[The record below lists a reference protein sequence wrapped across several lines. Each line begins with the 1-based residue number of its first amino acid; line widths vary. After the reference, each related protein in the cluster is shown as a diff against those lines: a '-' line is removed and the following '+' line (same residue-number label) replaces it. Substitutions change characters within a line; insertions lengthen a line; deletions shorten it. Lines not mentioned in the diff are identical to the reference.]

1 MRRFEEALSGWTES
15 RLTQEE
21 AARMLGVCARSFRRY
36 VDRYHEDGIDGLID
50 KRMSQASSLRAP
62 VDEVVRLETLYKES
76 YDGWSVAHFH
86 ERYRERHGG
95 GRSYTWT
102 KNRLQAAGL
111 VSKGRSKGRHRKRR
125 ERAPVAG
132 LLLHQDG
139 STHRWVEDGTWDLIA
154 TLDDATSEV
163 YSGFFVD
170 EEDTWSSLRGV
181 RETVE
186 GRGLFGSLWTD
197 RGSHYWH
204 TPKAGGA
211 VDKSNPTRFGRA
223 MGELGIEMI
232 PSYSP
237 QARGR
242 SERHFGTMQGRLPN
256 ELAAEGVRTMDEAN
270 RYLREV
276 FRPAWNKRFAVPAA
290 QSGDAFVPLLG
301 VDLDD
306 ILCLKEERK
315 VGNDNCVRYK
325 NLQLQIPPGPH
336 GRHYV
341 RRKVR
346 ACTSIRTGA
355 CRCSTGRGAWGAT
368 KPTARRRPPRE
379 RRRAGSFG
387 HPWGRRP
394 QTPEVQ
400 GHQRE
405 AGGGGPA
412 WRRRRPWLA
421 PVSRPIRFRGPRR
434 AS

>member
-50 KRMSQASSLRAP
+50 KRVSQASSLRAP

-95 GRSYTWT
+95 ARSYTWT

-211 VDKSNPTRFGRA
+211 VDKSNPTQFGRA

-276 FRPAWNKRFAVPAA
+276 FWPAWNKRFAVPAA
-290 QSGDAFVPLLG
+290 RSGDAFVPLLG

-325 NLQLQIPPGPH
+325 NLRLQIPPGPH

-346 ACTSIRTGA
+346 VHEHSD
-355 CRCSTGRGAWGAT
+355 GRL
-368 KPTARRRPPRE
+368 
-379 RRRAGSFG
+379 SVF
-387 HPWGRRP
+387 H
-394 QTPEVQ
+394 
-400 GHQRE
+400 
-405 AGGGGPA
+405 
-412 WRRRRPWLA
+412 
-421 PVSRPIRFRGPRR
+421 GPRR
-434 AS
+434 LGRYQADGSPEAAA